1 VVGGRGRK
9 RRKVG
14 DEVGKVSSGNSVRA
28 SISFIASGSFTFG
41 PLRFCGIGEFLFGGA
56 VTHAGQD

>member
-1 VVGGRGRK
+1 
-9 RRKVG
+9 
-14 DEVGKVSSGNSVRA
+14 VGKVSSGNSVRA